1 MPCNTVVTLKKFL
14 TISPKNVSVMP
25 KMSKMAI
32 FQLADSPHFDMN
44 MSIYNIIVV
53 YYWLLSALPWHV
65 PRSTCIDDSLIKKIE
80 V

>member
-44 MSIYNIIVV
+44 MSIYPLFVPH
-53 YYWLLSALPWHV
+53 ALILDRVSHW
-65 PRSTCIDDSLIKKIE
+65 TLKLDDC
-80 V
+80 